1 MFSAPASI
9 PALLPHVVRAAENAH
24 FTGMVVVLARTAD
37 ARRLHWELTRGR
49 HPAHPVH
56 PAVPAPRR

>member
-1 MFSAPASI
+1 MFLAPASI
-9 PALLPHVVRAAENAH
+9 PALLPRVVRAAENAH

-37 ARRLHWELTRGR
+37 ARRLHWELTRDR
-49 HPAHPVH
+49 HPAH